1 MSAQLNPQRAPKAQT
16 SLGESAYR
24 WEPVYVDPLIVGFP
38 APQLSGQGTATVFFQ
53 GSYSS
58 YVRATQVPP
67 WLDLDVTVA
76 LSHQPA
82 QIEAKEFIRCLAESL
97 CLEHPAIS
105 TYEGIFG
112 GAPHIKGVRL
122 SVGDVLSELYL
133 LGSVDAVAQTY
144 SVDKEQVKEAIAY
157 AQDFLESAVSS

>member
-1 MSAQLNPQRAPKAQT
+1 MSAQMNLQRIPKAQT
-16 SLGESAYR
+16 SLGEPAYHLAR
-24 WEPVYVDPLIVGFP
+24 VYVDPLIVGFP
-38 APQLSGQGTATVFFQ
+38 EPQISGQGRTSIFLQ
-53 GSYSS
+53 GSYYKS
-58 YVRATQVPP
+58 TQVRPT
-67 WLDLDVTVA
+67 LDLDVTVA
-76 LSHQPA
+76 FSHQPA
-82 QIEAKEFIRCLAESL
+82 QTEAKEYVRRLAESL

-105 TYEGIFG
+105 TYQGIFG